1 MSYDSSKKRWKARD
15 GTTKKWLPCPE
26 SGRVS
31 FKTEKGAARVYLAHL
46 RANPAK
52 EDEAR
57 RYAERLAADEE
68 AGATETEDE
77 PRRVSSRHRGVSFN
91 SKLGRWEARTTINGM
106 SRWIGRFDTEE
117 RAAAAVNAY
126 LDKNRID
133 PAKRPRNDVPW
144 GVGRLRRRG

>member
-1 MSYDSSKKRWKARD
+1 MTFDKKKQRWKARD
-15 GTTKKWLPCPE
+15 GTTKKWLACPE

-31 FKTEKGAARVYLAHL
+31 FHTELGAAHVYLAHL
-46 RANPAK
+46 RRENK

-91 SKLGRWEARTTINGM
+91 SKIGRWEARTTINGV

-117 RAAAAVNAY
+117 RAATAVNAF
-126 LDKNRID
+126 LDEKLID
-133 PAKRPRNDVPW
+133 PAKRPRNDVP
-144 GVGRLRRRG
+144 

>member
-1 MSYDSSKKRWKARD
+1 MTFDKKKQRWKARD
-15 GTTKKWLPCPE
+15 GTTKKWLACPE

-31 FKTEKGAARVYLAHL
+31 FRTELGAAHVYLAHL
-46 RANPAK
+46 RRENK

-91 SKLGRWEARTTINGM
+91 SKIGRWEARTTINGV

-117 RAAAAVNAY
+117 RAATAVNAF
-126 LDKNRID
+126 LDEKLID
-133 PAKRPRNDVPW
+133 PAKRPRNDVP
-144 GVGRLRRRG
+144 